1 MSVRQLMTVTFGF
14 AAMVVLPAVALYWA
28 RKRWRP

>member
-1 MSVRQLMTVTFGF
+1 MSVRQLMTVTLGF
-14 AAMVVLPAVALYWA
+14 AAMVVLPAVAVYWA

>member
-1 MSVRQLMTVTFGF
+1 MTVTLGF
-14 AAMVVLPAVALYWA
+14 AAMVVLPAVAVYWA